1 MGRFPPAVVISVHT
15 HLQQYISAG
24 QFLARFGADRLL
36 GVLGTAPGLLSFVMG
51 LIAKLQSVTAGLRGV
66 KLYWGETD
74 ALQTED
80 VHRV

>member
-1 MGRFPPAVVISVHT
+1 
-15 HLQQYISAG
+15 
-24 QFLARFGADRLL
+24 
-36 GVLGTAPGLLSFVMG
+36 MG